1 MALATALGG
10 VAVAL
15 EVAGEGVDSLA
26 AEDGVPLVPAVD
38 GVPSPSFRASIC
50 WRAAASFFS
59 RFSRSQ
65 PPSHIRDDGNKYM
78 FIYTGYVVSYGIIFY
93 T

>member
-1 MALATALGG
+1 MKQALALALATALGG

-59 RFSRSQ
+59 RFFTFSASFTYQR
-65 PPSHIRDDGNKYM
+65 
-78 FIYTGYVVSYGIIFY
+78 
-93 T
+93 